1 MNMKKSIGEKAFD
14 VLMYGCIGISIL
26 LILYP
31 LYFILIASISD
42 QNLVANGRVF
52 LIPKGI
58 QFGGFKRVFEND
70 LLLSGYRN
78 TILYT
83 ALGTV
88 ANMVLTIPAAY
99 ALSRKDFLPRRVLMF
114 LFVFTMYFSG
124 GLVPTYL
131 LMKDLRL
138 LNTIW
143 VMIIPFAVN
152 VTNLII
158 ARSFFESSIPDELL
172 EAAVMDGCSN
182 TKFFLH
188 IVLPLSKAILAVITL
203 YYAVQHWNE
212 YFNALIYLKDTA
224 LYPLQLVIRDIL
236 VMNQKA
242 SASASAASSAVQIA
256 EQVKY
261 AVILISTVPVMIFF
275 PFVQKY
281 FMKGGDDRCREGM
294 SGKRN

>member
-88 ANMVLTIPAAY
+88 VNMVLTIPASY

-281 FMKGGDDRCREGM
+281 FMKGVMIGAVKG
-294 SGKRN
+294 

>member
-58 QFGGFKRVFEND
+58 QYGGFKKVFEND

-88 ANMVLTIPAAY
+88 VNMVLTIPAAY

-143 VMIIPFAVN
+143 AMIIPFAVN

-281 FMKGGDDRCREGM
+281 FMKGVMIGAVKG
-294 SGKRN
+294 

>member
-1 MNMKKSIGEKAFD
+1 MKKSIGEKAFD

-58 QFGGFKRVFEND
+58 QFGGFKRFFEND

-88 ANMVLTIPAAY
+88 VNMVLTIPAAY

-281 FMKGGDDRCREGM
+281 FMKGVMIGAVKG
-294 SGKRN
+294 

>member
-1 MNMKKSIGEKAFD
+1 MKKSIGEKAFD

-58 QFGGFKRVFEND
+58 QYGGFKRVFEND

-88 ANMVLTIPAAY
+88 VNMVLTIPAAY

-143 VMIIPFAVN
+143 VMIIPFAEN

-281 FMKGGDDRCREGM
+281 FMKGVMIGAVKG
-294 SGKRN
+294 

>member
-242 SASASAASSAVQIA
+242 SASVSAASSAVQIA

-281 FMKGGDDRCREGM
+281 FMKGVMIGAVKG
-294 SGKRN
+294 

>member
-1 MNMKKSIGEKAFD
+1 MKKSIGEKAFD

-31 LYFILIASISD
+31 LYLILIASISD

-58 QFGGFKRVFEND
+58 QYGGFKRVFEND

-88 ANMVLTIPAAY
+88 VNMVLTIPAAY

-281 FMKGGDDRCREGM
+281 FMKGVMIGAVKG
-294 SGKRN
+294 

>member
-1 MNMKKSIGEKAFD
+1 MVMKKDMGEKIFD
-14 VLMYGCIGISIL
+14 FVMYCFMGAGLI

-31 LYFILIASISD
+31 LYFIVIASVSD
-42 QNLVANGRVF
+42 QNLVANGQVF
-52 LIPKGI
+52 LLPKGI
-58 QFGGFKRVFEND
+58 QFGGFKRVFENE

-83 ALGTV
+83 LLGT
-88 ANMVLTIPAAY
+88 AFNMLLTMPAAY
-99 ALSRKDFLPRRVLMF
+99 ALSRKDFLPRRILMF
-114 LFVFTMYFSG
+114 VFVFTMYFSG

-131 LMKDLRL
+131 LMKDIRL
-138 LNTIW
+138 LNTMW
-143 VMIIPFAVN
+143 VMIVPFAVN

-158 ARSFFESSIPDELL
+158 ARSFFEASIPDELL
-172 EAAVMDGCSN
+172 EAAVMDGCGS
-182 TKFFLH
+182 TRFFLD
-188 IVLPLSKAILAVITL
+188 VVMPLSKAILAVITL

-261 AVILISTVPVMIFF
+261 AIILVSTIPIMIFF

-281 FMKGGDDRCREGM
+281 FMKGVMIGAIKG
-294 SGKRN
+294 

>member
-58 QFGGFKRVFEND
+58 QYGGFKRVFEND

-88 ANMVLTIPAAY
+88 VNMVLTIPAAY

-281 FMKGGDDRCREGM
+281 FMKGVMIGVVKG
-294 SGKRN
+294 

>member
-1 MNMKKSIGEKAFD
+1 MKKSIGEKAFD

-88 ANMVLTIPAAY
+88 VNMVLTIPAAY

-281 FMKGGDDRCREGM
+281 FMKGVMIGAVKG
-294 SGKRN
+294 

>member
-58 QFGGFKRVFEND
+58 QYGGFKRVFEND

-88 ANMVLTIPAAY
+88 VNMVLTIPAAY

-152 VTNLII
+152 VTNLIT

-281 FMKGGDDRCREGM
+281 FMKGVMIGAVKG
-294 SGKRN
+294 

>member
-1 MNMKKSIGEKAFD
+1 MKKSIGEKLFD
-14 VLMYGCIGISIL
+14 IFMYGCIGIGIL

-42 QNLVANGRVF
+42 QNLVANGQVF
-52 LIPKGI
+52 LFPKEI

-83 ALGTV
+83 SLGTV
-88 ANMVLTIPAAY
+88 FNMILTIPAAY
-99 ALSRKDFLPRRVLMF
+99 ALSRKDFLPRRILMF

-172 EAAVMDGCSN
+172 EAAGMDGCSN

-261 AVILISTVPVMIFF
+261 AVILVSTVPVMLFF

-281 FMKGGDDRCREGM
+281 FMKGVMIGAVKG
-294 SGKRN
+294 

>member
-88 ANMVLTIPAAY
+88 VNMVLTIPAAY

-281 FMKGGDDRCREGM
+281 FMKGVMIGAVKG
-294 SGKRN
+294 

>member
-58 QFGGFKRVFEND
+58 QYGGFKRVFEND

-88 ANMVLTIPAAY
+88 VNMVLTIPAAY

-152 VTNLII
+152 VTNLMI

-281 FMKGGDDRCREGM
+281 FMKGVMIGAVKG
-294 SGKRN
+294 

>member
-1 MNMKKSIGEKAFD
+1 MKKSIGEKAFD

-281 FMKGGDDRCREGM
+281 FMKGVMIGAVKG
-294 SGKRN
+294 

>member
-58 QFGGFKRVFEND
+58 QYGGFKRVFEND

-88 ANMVLTIPAAY
+88 VNMVLTIPAAY

-224 LYPLQLVIRDIL
+224 LYSLQLVIRDIL

-281 FMKGGDDRCREGM
+281 FMKGVMIGAVKG
-294 SGKRN
+294 

>member
-14 VLMYGCIGISIL
+14 VLMYGCIVISIL

-58 QFGGFKRVFEND
+58 QYGGFKRVFEND

-88 ANMVLTIPAAY
+88 VNMVLTIPAAY

-281 FMKGGDDRCREGM
+281 FMKGVMIGAVKG
-294 SGKRN
+294 

>member
-88 ANMVLTIPAAY
+88 VNMVLTIPAAY

-182 TKFFLH
+182 IKFFLH

-212 YFNALIYLKDTA
+212 YFFALIYLKDTA

-281 FMKGGDDRCREGM
+281 FMKGVMIGAVKG
-294 SGKRN
+294 

>member
-281 FMKGGDDRCREGM
+281 FMKGVMIGAVKG
-294 SGKRN
+294 

>member
-58 QFGGFKRVFEND
+58 QYGGFKRVFEND

-88 ANMVLTIPAAY
+88 VNMVLTIPAAY

-224 LYPLQLVIRDIL
+224 LYPLHLVIRDIL

-281 FMKGGDDRCREGM
+281 FMKGVMIGAVKG
-294 SGKRN
+294 

>member
-1 MNMKKSIGEKAFD
+1 MKKSIGEKAFD

-58 QFGGFKRVFEND
+58 QYGGFKRVFEND

-88 ANMVLTIPAAY
+88 VNMVLTIPAAY

-281 FMKGGDDRCREGM
+281 FMKGVMIGAVKG
-294 SGKRN
+294 

>member
-1 MNMKKSIGEKAFD
+1 
-14 VLMYGCIGISIL
+14 
-26 LILYP
+26 
-31 LYFILIASISD
+31 
-42 QNLVANGRVF
+42 
-52 LIPKGI
+52 
-58 QFGGFKRVFEND
+58 
-70 LLLSGYRN
+70 
-78 TILYT
+78 
-83 ALGTV
+83 
-88 ANMVLTIPAAY
+88 
-99 ALSRKDFLPRRVLMF
+99 
-114 LFVFTMYFSG
+114 
-124 GLVPTYL
+124 
-131 LMKDLRL
+131 
-138 LNTIW
+138 
-143 VMIIPFAVN
+143 
-152 VTNLII
+152 
-158 ARSFFESSIPDELL
+158 
-172 EAAVMDGCSN
+172 MDGCSN

>member
-58 QFGGFKRVFEND
+58 QYGGFKRVFEND

-88 ANMVLTIPAAY
+88 VNMVLTIPAAY

-143 VMIIPFAVN
+143 VMIIPFAEN

-281 FMKGGDDRCREGM
+281 FMKGVMIGAVKG
-294 SGKRN
+294 

>member
-58 QFGGFKRVFEND
+58 QYGGFKRVFEND
-70 LLLSGYRN
+70 LLLFGYRN

-88 ANMVLTIPAAY
+88 VNMVLTIPAAY

-281 FMKGGDDRCREGM
+281 FMKGVMIGAVKG
-294 SGKRN
+294 

>member
-58 QFGGFKRVFEND
+58 QYGGFKRVFEND
-70 LLLSGYRN
+70 LLLSSYRN

-88 ANMVLTIPAAY
+88 VNMVLTIPAAY

-281 FMKGGDDRCREGM
+281 FMKGVMIGAVKG
-294 SGKRN
+294 

>member
-1 MNMKKSIGEKAFD
+1 MKKSIGEKAFD

-88 ANMVLTIPAAY
+88 VNMVLTIPAAY

-212 YFNALIYLKDTA
+212 YFNALSCLKDTA

-281 FMKGGDDRCREGM
+281 FMKGVMIGAVKG
-294 SGKRN
+294 

>member
-58 QFGGFKRVFEND
+58 QYGGFKRVFEND

-88 ANMVLTIPAAY
+88 VNMVLTIPAAY

-172 EAAVMDGCSN
+172 EAAVMDGGSN

-281 FMKGGDDRCREGM
+281 FMKGVMIGAVKG
-294 SGKRN
+294 

>member
-52 LIPKGI
+52 MITKGI
-58 QFGGFKRVFEND
+58 KYGGLKRVFEND

-88 ANMVLTIPAAY
+88 VNMVLTIPAAY

-212 YFNALIYLKDTA
+212 YFNALIFLKDTA

-281 FMKGGDDRCREGM
+281 FMKGVMIGAVKG
-294 SGKRN
+294 

>member
-1 MNMKKSIGEKAFD
+1 
-14 VLMYGCIGISIL
+14 MYGCIGISIL

-58 QFGGFKRVFEND
+58 QYGGFKRGFEND

-88 ANMVLTIPAAY
+88 VNMVLTIPAAY

-281 FMKGGDDRCREGM
+281 FMKGVMIGAVKG
-294 SGKRN
+294 

>member
-88 ANMVLTIPAAY
+88 VNMVLTIPAAY

-242 SASASAASSAVQIA
+242 SASASASSAVQIA

-281 FMKGGDDRCREGM
+281 FMKGVMIGAVKG
-294 SGKRN
+294 

>member
-1 MNMKKSIGEKAFD
+1 MVMKKDMGEKMFGF
-14 VLMYGCIGISIL
+14 VMYCCMGAGII

-31 LYFILIASISD
+31 LYFIVIASVSD
-42 QNLVANGRVF
+42 QNLVANGQVF
-52 LIPKGI
+52 LFPKGI
-58 QFGGFKRVFEND
+58 QFGGFKRVFENE
-70 LLLSGYRN
+70 LLLSGYAN

-83 ALGTV
+83 FLGT
-88 ANMVLTIPAAY
+88 AFNMVLTIPAAY
-99 ALSRKDFLPRRVLMF
+99 ALSRKDFLPRRILMF
-114 LFVFTMYFSG
+114 VFVFTMYFSG

-138 LNTIW
+138 LNTMW
-143 VMIIPFAVN
+143 VMIVPFAVN

-158 ARSFFESSIPDELL
+158 ARSFFEASIPDELL
-172 EAAVMDGCSN
+172 EAAVMDGCTN
-182 TKFFLH
+182 TRFFLDV
-188 IVLPLSKAILAVITL
+188 VLPLSKAILAVITL

-261 AVILISTVPVMIFF
+261 AIILVSTIPIMIFF

-281 FMKGGDDRCREGM
+281 FMKGVMIGAIKG
-294 SGKRN
+294 

>member
-58 QFGGFKRVFEND
+58 QYGGFKRVFEND

-88 ANMVLTIPAAY
+88 VNMVLTIPAAY

-281 FMKGGDDRCREGM
+281 FMKGVMIGAVKG
-294 SGKRN
+294 

>member
-58 QFGGFKRVFEND
+58 QYGGFKRVFEND

-88 ANMVLTIPAAY
+88 VNMVLTIPAAY

-212 YFNALIYLKDTA
+212 YFNALIYLKDTT

-281 FMKGGDDRCREGM
+281 FMKGVMIGAVKG
-294 SGKRN
+294 

>member
-1 MNMKKSIGEKAFD
+1 M
-14 VLMYGCIGISIL
+14 
-26 LILYP
+26 
-31 LYFILIASISD
+31 
-42 QNLVANGRVF
+42 VANGQVF
-52 LIPKGI
+52 LFPKEI

-83 ALGTV
+83 SLGTV
-88 ANMVLTIPAAY
+88 FNMILTIPAAY
-99 ALSRKDFLPRRVLMF
+99 ALSRKDFLPRRILMF

-261 AVILISTVPVMIFF
+261 AVILVSTVPVMLFF

-281 FMKGGDDRCREGM
+281 FMKGVMIGAVKG
-294 SGKRN
+294 

>member
-58 QFGGFKRVFEND
+58 QYGGVKRGFEND
-70 LLLSGYRN
+70 LLLFGYRN
-78 TILYT
+78 TIFYT

-88 ANMVLTIPAAY
+88 VNMVLTIPAAY

-281 FMKGGDDRCREGM
+281 FMKGVMIGAVKG
-294 SGKRN
+294 

>member
-1 MNMKKSIGEKAFD
+1 MKKSIGEKAFD

-58 QFGGFKRVFEND
+58 QYGGFKRVFEND

-88 ANMVLTIPAAY
+88 VNMVLTIPAAY

-188 IVLPLSKAILAVITL
+188 IVRPLSKAILAVITL

-281 FMKGGDDRCREGM
+281 FMKGVMIGAVKG
-294 SGKRN
+294 